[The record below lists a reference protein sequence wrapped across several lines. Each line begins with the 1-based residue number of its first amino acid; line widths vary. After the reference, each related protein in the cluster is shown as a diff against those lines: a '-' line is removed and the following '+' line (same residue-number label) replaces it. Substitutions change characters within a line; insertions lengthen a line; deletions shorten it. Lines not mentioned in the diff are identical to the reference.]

1 MANITYV
8 GEDDKVALDDIS
20 AEPPKGA
27 ERAELEPK
35 TDKLGEELTE
45 LQDLLWGAR
54 TRGVMIV
61 LQGRD
66 TAGKDGAIKKVVG
79 FLNPRGVGVTSF
91 GVPHTIEREH
101 DYLWRVHQVAPRK
114 GEVAVYNRSHYEDV
128 LVVRVHGLAPEKKWK
143 KRYRHIRE
151 WEQLLVDEGTI
162 IVKYFLHISKDEQK
176 KRLLEREADP
186 TKAWK
191 LNQGDWE
198 EREHWKDYTEAYEDA
213 LSKTA
218 SKDAPWIVVAANSKW
233 YRNYVITKTLVEA
246 LRPYRDEFEQTL
258 EGRAAERKEQLAL
271 YRKERAAK
279 GEKVEG
285 A

>member
-1 MANITYV
+1 MSATYV
-8 GEDDKVALDDIS
+8 GESDKVDLSEIPCD
-20 AEPPKGA
+20 PPKDA
-27 ERAELEPK
+27 ERSAIDPK
-35 TDKLGEELTE
+35 TDKLGEELAE

-54 TRGVMIV
+54 TRGVMLV

-91 GVPHTIEREH
+91 GVPSTLEREH

-128 LVVRVHGLAPEKKWK
+128 LVVRVHELVPEKQWK

-151 WEQLLVDEGTI
+151 FEQLLVDEGTI
-162 IVKYFLHISKDEQK
+162 IIKCFLHISKDEQK

-191 LNQGDWE
+191 LNRGDWE
-198 EREHWKDYTEAYEDA
+198 ERELWKDYTAAYEDA
-213 LSKTA
+213 LGKTA
-218 SKDAPWIVVAANSKW
+218 SREAPWLVVPANSKW
-233 YRNYVITKTLVEA
+233 YRNYVITKAMVEA
-246 LRPYRDEFEQTL
+246 LRPYRDEFEATL
-258 EGRAAERKEQLAL
+258 DTRAYAKKQELEAYKAERE
-271 YRKERAAK
+271 AK
-279 GEKVEG
+279 K
-285 A
+285 

>member
-1 MANITYV
+1 MSATYV
-8 GEDDKVALDDIS
+8 GESDKVDLSEIS
-20 AEPPKGA
+20 CDPPKDA
-27 ERAELEPK
+27 ERSAIDPK
-35 TDKLGEELTE
+35 TDKLGEELAE

-54 TRGVMIV
+54 TRAVMLV

-91 GVPHTIEREH
+91 GVPSTLEREH

-128 LVVRVHGLAPEKKWK
+128 LVVRVHELVPENQWK

-151 WEQLLVDEGTI
+151 LEQMLTDEGTI
-162 IVKYFLHISKDEQK
+162 VIKCFLHISKDEQK

-191 LNQGDWE
+191 LNRGDWE
-198 EREHWKDYTEAYEDA
+198 ERELWKDYTAAYEDA

-218 SKDAPWIVVAANSKW
+218 SREAPWIVVPANSKW
-233 YRNYVITKTLVEA
+233 YRNYVITKAMVEA
-246 LRPYRDEFEQTL
+246 LRPYRDEFEATL
-258 EGRAAERKEQLAL
+258 EKRATTKKAELEAYKAERE
-271 YRKERAAK
+271 AK
-279 GEKVEG
+279 K
-285 A
+285 